1 MANDPGKKIY
11 IVITDQRPDDNG
23 TGGANVGTNGGDND
37 KSERNQLK
45 RYAEHQFYNFI
56 KSEARTA
63 VNYTIN
69 NIGNFTGNYQTQRE
83 MQNVVGH
90 ASRLVSLGESIIYGA
105 SIGGIAGAG
114 IAAGVTLVSSL
125 INFHLESYSIG
136 VAEKKANYA
145 IEQLRARSGLNT
157 LNDGSR
163 GTEN

>member
-1 MANDPGKKIY
+1 MADYQGKKIY
-11 IVITDQRPDDNG
+11 IVITDQRPDSNG
-23 TGGANVGTNGGDND
+23 TGGASTGSNADND

-45 RYAEHQFYNFI
+45 KYAEHQFYNFI
-56 KSEARTA
+56 KSESQTA

-90 ASRLVSLGESIIYGA
+90 SSRLVSLGESIIFGA
-105 SIGGIAGAG
+105 SIGGLAGAAIAG
-114 IAAGVTLVSSL
+114 GVTLVSSL
-125 INFHLESYSIG
+125 INFGLESYSIG
-136 VAEKKANYA
+136 IAEKKANYA

>member
-1 MANDPGKKIY
+1 MAEDQGKKIY
-11 IVITDQRPDDNG
+11 IVITDQRPDNNG
-23 TGGANVGTNGGDND
+23 IGGASTGSNADND

-56 KSEARTA
+56 KSESQTA